1 MTLKTARVLELLEQK
16 RNAFA
21 TFDTDIGLKR
31 SLYSQALKD
40 LCEWNSLAIAEK
52 LAGQAAPGALPTCEW
67 DVYRRWQVPFPHRWQ
82 SREESLAWVKHTI
95 TDIPTFAVD
104 GSQIYVSK
112 DLSIPIALVQ
122 VGWFENQH
130 NCAGHYDKDIVVE
143 VLAPS
148 DLEASSS
155 GEPREQK
162 VNLRRFQMECDRL
175 TEYMYAHADG
185 GQRVVFA
192 DGALVATFAEAYEP
206 QVQAT
211 YVKSCLSLLR
221 ASETARVP
229 LVAYI
234 DTTYTRDLTG
244 MLRHTFDLP
253 DAPQI
258 HDAQLM
264 DGFLQWGDRTPL
276 FICARGGTQKG
287 QQSILTSYQEMRDR
301 VGFVYIKTNENYPAR
316 LEIPLWIHEAG
327 LLDWVVDIVRCEAIV
342 GGGYPYAIE
351 TADQTALLR
360 AEDRKTFVRLLQDWS
375 AKNELTLRMSRK
387 TASKLRRR
395 RMR

>member
-16 RNAFA
+16 RDAFA
-21 TFDTDIGLKR
+21 NFDTDIVRKR

-40 LCEWNSLAIAEK
+40 LCDRNSLEIAEI
-52 LAGQAAPGALPTCEW
+52 LAGHAAPGALPTCEW
-67 DVYRRWQVPFPHRWQ
+67 DAHRSWQVPFPHRWK
-82 SREESLAWVKHTI
+82 SREESLEWVKQTI
-95 TDIPTFAVD
+95 ADVPTFAVD

-130 NCAGHYDKDIVVE
+130 NCEGHYDKDIAVE

-148 DLEASSS
+148 DLDARSS

-162 VNLRRFQMECDRL
+162 VNLRRFQMECETL
-175 TEYMYAHADG
+175 ASYMHAHAERPK
-185 GQRVVFA
+185 RVAFA
-192 DGALVATFAEAYEP
+192 DGALVATFAEAYDP
-206 QVQAT
+206 QVQAE
-211 YVKSCLSLLR
+211 YVKSCLSVLR
-221 ASETARVP
+221 ASDAARVP

-253 DAPQI
+253 DAPQM
-258 HDAQLM
+258 HDAQLI

-276 FICARGGTQKG
+276 FVCARGGTQKG

-301 VGFVYIKTNENYPAR
+301 VGFVYIKTNDNYPAR
-316 LEIPLWIHEAG
+316 LELPLWIHEAG

-375 AKNELTLRMSRK
+375 AKHELTLRMSRK
-387 TASKLRRR
+387 TVSKMRRR
-395 RMR
+395 RVR

>member
-16 RNAFA
+16 RDAFA
-21 TFDTDIGLKR
+21 NFDTDIVRKR
-31 SLYSQALKD
+31 SLYSQALQD
-40 LCEWNSLAIAEK
+40 LCELNSLAIAET
-52 LAGQAAPGALPTCEW
+52 LAGQAAPGALPTTEW
-67 DVYRRWQVPFPHRWQ
+67 DRFRSWRVPFSQNWGN
-82 SREESLAWVKHTI
+82 REESLGWVKERI
-95 TDIPTFAVD
+95 TDVPTFAVD

-130 NCAGHYDKDIVVE
+130 SCDGHYDKDIAVE

-148 DLEASSS
+148 DLDARSS

-162 VNLRRFQMECDRL
+162 VNLRRFQMECECL
-175 TEYMYAHADG
+175 AAYMHAHEADDTP
-185 GQRVVFA
+185 RVAFA
-192 DGALVATFAEAYEP
+192 DGALVATFAEAFEP
-206 QVQAT
+206 QVQAD
-211 YVKSCLSLLR
+211 YVKSCLSVLR

-234 DTTYTRDLTG
+234 DTTYTRDLTA

-253 DAPQI
+253 DAPQL

-264 DGFLQWGDRTPL
+264 DGFLKWGDRTPL
-276 FICARGGTQKG
+276 FVCSRGGTQRG
-287 QQSILTSYQEMRDR
+287 QQSILTCYQEMRDR
-301 VGFVYIKTNENYPAR
+301 VGFVYIKTNDNYPAR

-327 LLDWVVDIVRCEAIV
+327 LLDWVIDIVRCEAIV

-375 AKNELTLRMSRK
+375 AKNELTL
-387 TASKLRRR
+387 
-395 RMR
+395 